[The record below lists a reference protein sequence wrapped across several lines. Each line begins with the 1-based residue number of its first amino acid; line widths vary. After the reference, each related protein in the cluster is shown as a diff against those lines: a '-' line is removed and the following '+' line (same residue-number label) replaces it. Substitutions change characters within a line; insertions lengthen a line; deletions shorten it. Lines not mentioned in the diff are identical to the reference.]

1 MLKNIIILLKATK
14 YGKSKTIDFA
24 KGNNYLPKTL
34 EEVWRLRK

>member
-1 MLKNIIILLKATK
+1 MLKHIIILLKATD

-34 EEVWRLRK
+34 QEVWRLRK